1 MLLNEGYLWART
13 FEEPQKDDR
22 NGIQII
28 GTGGGTPLG
37 TLSMWLDPVTAKV
50 RVRSAGQGG
59 AAAEAG
65 LAGLRYPS
73 TSPCAQQV
81 GATAYGV
88 RAELTHPLQRNEH
101 TSHKRSSRH

>member
-13 FEEPQKDDR
+13 FEEPPERRQEWHPNNR
-22 NGIQII
+22 NG
-28 GTGGGTPLG
+28 GAPLG

-65 LAGLRYPS
+65 LAGLRHPS